1 MNLIVFL
8 KHVPATDSRIRI
20 ADDGKSVVQ
29 EGLNYVISPYDEL
42 ALEEA
47 LRLKEKAGSGE
58 VTVVSMGDDSAKES
72 LRKALATGADKAVL
86 VKDTAQAGSDPL
98 TTARVL
104 SKAIEGQP
112 YDLLLFGQQ
121 GVGADQSQVGAL
133 VAEFLNLP
141 HINWVVKL
149 EIEENTLK
157 AESEIEG
164 GHEVIECKMPAVVIT
179 QRGLNEPRYPSLKG
193 IMAAKKKEIAEKS
206 LADIGLS
213 PAEVG
218 EAGAKTRIIKL
229 ELPPPKAPGRIL
241 EGESKEAA
249 RELARILH
257 EERKLI

>member
-29 EGLNYVISPYDEL
+29 EGLNYVISPYDEI

-58 VTVVSMGDDSAKES
+58 VTVISLGEDSAKES
-72 LRKALATGADKAVL
+72 LRKALATGADKAML

-98 TTARVL
+98 TTARAL

-121 GVGADQSQVGAL
+121 GVGTDQSQVGAL

-149 EIEENTLK
+149 EIEGDMLK
-157 AESEIEG
+157 TESEIEG

-179 QRGLNEPRYPSLKG
+179 QKGLNEPRYPSLKG

-206 LADIGLS
+206 LTDVGLS
-213 PAEVG
+213 PDEAG
-218 EAGAKTRIIKL
+218 EAGAKTRIVKF
-229 ELPPPKAPGRIL
+229 ELPPPKEPGRIL
-241 EGESKEAA
+241 EGEPKKAA

-257 EERKLI
+257 EERKFI